1 MCSGAYYPSVMDLD
15 RMHAMCRRDQW
26 DIDDLDWDVTP
37 RSLSRADEVAVCQY
51 FKDMSGIELLA
62 GELFRVQAAQ
72 TDDPTLKA
80 IFESFVVDEARHSE
94 VASRL
99 SHHYDVHQYQA
110 YELNPH
116 LARFAGPF
124 VEAAHHLPPDVAAAY
139 ITSGELLLDIA
150 LLRSLDDFVD
160 DEMSHRA
167 MKLINRDESRHIA
180 IDYYMVG
187 YYTSPEYLR
196 WLHEQP
202 SPPVST
208 RLQAYWA
215 FATLLFHAGP
225 FLREVFFEP
234 MRLTDPAGQRLHEA
248 IKRLQLLGRKPGVMD
263 RPFSKFVGTVQTLFN
278 DPTIGPIFGP
288 FLARLIGL
296 PPHLVK
302 RKYTDEDLARYNQMS
317 FQELADDALGAK
329 NLH

>member
-1 MCSGAYYPSVMDLD
+1 M
-15 RMHAMCRRDQW
+15 RAMCVRDQW
-26 DIDDLDWDVTP
+26 TINDLDWDVTP
-37 RSLSRADEVAVCQY
+37 RPLSRSDEVAVCQY

-62 GELFRVQAAQ
+62 GELFRVQSEQ
-72 TDDPTLKA
+72 TEDPTLKA
-80 IFESFVVDEARHSE
+80 IFESFVVDEARHSA
-94 VASRL
+94 VAERL
-99 SHHYDVHQYQA
+99 SQHYDVHHYQDYA
-110 YELNPH
+110 LNPH
-116 LARFAGPF
+116 LERFAGPF

-167 MKLINRDESRHIA
+167 MELINRDESRHIA

-187 YYTSPEYLR
+187 YYTSPDYTR
-196 WLHEQP
+196 WLDAQP
-202 SPPVST
+202 PAPLET

-215 FATLLFHAGP
+215 LARLLFHAGP

-234 MRLTDPAGQRLHEA
+234 MRLTDPAGKRLHEA

-263 RPFSKFVGTVQTLFN
+263 RPFSKFVGTVQELFN

-288 FLARLIGL
+288 LLARLIGL
-296 PPHLVK
+296 PPYVVTRL
-302 RKYTDEDLARYNQMS
+302 YTEEDVARYSAMS

-329 NLH
+329 HLH